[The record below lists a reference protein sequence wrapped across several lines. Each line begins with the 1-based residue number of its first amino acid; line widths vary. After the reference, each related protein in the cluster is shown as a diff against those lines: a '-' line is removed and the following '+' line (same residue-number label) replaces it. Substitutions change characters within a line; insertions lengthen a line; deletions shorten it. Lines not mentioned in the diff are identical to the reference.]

1 MNNWKRDNFLATLG
15 AILVILSFILVTYL
29 ETNW

>member
-1 MNNWKRDNFLATLG
+1 MNNWKRDNFFAAFG
-15 AILVILSFILVTYL
+15 AILVILLFIFVSYL

>member
-1 MNNWKRDNFLATLG
+1 MNNWKRDNFFATLG
-15 AILVILSFILVTYL
+15 AILVILLFILVSYL

>member
-1 MNNWKRDNFLATLG
+1 MNNWKRDDFLATLG
-15 AILVILSFILVTYL
+15 AVLVILLFILVAYL